1 MINKKVIGAI
11 IVHDDKRLEL
21 LSRISA
27 DDFTSETAK
36 SVFEKIKAEY
46 LRFPKAEAAAVINSL
61 SDEEKTYALLSAQ
74 EAPFAS
80 AVEDTVNLFLTT
92 SATQKFN
99 AELSELAILGS
110 ATPAE
115 VRALL
120 DNAERKI
127 KRISEADNSKLYL
140 NDFYVPVEHIKTGF
154 IILDEMLNG
163 GFLKKTVGGLGA
175 RPSTGKT
182 SWALSVAINN
192 PDLRVLF
199 FSLEMS
205 AGMLYDRMFAN
216 LLDIPYAKIHN
227 RKDVTPAEFK
237 KIEELMSVYK
247 NLRIVDDINSIE
259 DIVAEI
265 YRYQPDLVIVD
276 FIQIVTSKTKF
287 IDNRLK
293 IDYISQSFKFTA
305 KACDCHI
312 MILSQLTRAAKD
324 APTMSALKES
334 GGLEQDS
341 DYVLLLHRP
350 YVNDKNSKENLPN
363 ETSLILDKNKFGDN
377 GVIKFD
383 FNGSRQRFT
392 EIGKDDEKITRPV
405 NTMTDDEIIE
415 DLEF

>member
-27 DDFTSETAK
+27 DDFTNETAK

-99 AELSELAILGS
+99 KELSELAILGS
-110 ATPAE
+110 ATPSE

-127 KRISEADNSKLYL
+127 KRVSEADNSKLYL
-140 NDFYVPVEHIKTGF
+140 SDFYTPIEHIKTGF

-205 AGMLYDRMFAN
+205 AAMLYDRMFAN

-227 RKDVTPAEFK
+227 RKDVTPAKFK

-265 YRYQPDLVIVD
+265 YRFQPDLVIVD

-305 KACDCHI
+305 KACNCHI

-350 YVNDKNSKENLPN
+350 YVNDKNSKENLPSD
-363 ETSLILDKNKFGDN
+363 TSLILDKNKFGDN

-405 NTMTDDEIIE
+405 NTMTDDEVIE